1 MITRAK
7 NNIFKPKQILNLSAT
22 TASSNESF
30 EPTTV
35 SQPLKIPHLRQAMS
49 EEFDALVCNST

>member
-22 TASSNESF
+22 TPSSNESF
-30 EPTTV
+30 KPTTV
-35 SQPLKIPHLRQAMS
+35 SQALKIPHWRQAMS
-49 EEFDALVCNST
+49 EEFDALVRNST

>member
-22 TASSNESF
+22 TPSSNESF
-30 EPTTV
+30 EPTIV
-35 SQPLKIPHLRQAMS
+35 SQALKIPHWRQAMS
-49 EEFDALVCNST
+49 EEFDALVRNFT